1 MSQLLDA
8 GEAGAALGSVELW
21 LVGIAILALLLAL
34 GWWLSFTAVRLDRLH
49 TRNEATEAALD
60 AQVVRRAEAAVGY
73 AYGGDLNPASAE
85 LLLDAA
91 TRALEQQGEWTQERC
106 DAESELTQML
116 AVVVDSPNPALTA
129 TAERVALA
137 RRFHNEAIGQTLT
150 VRRRRVVRLLH
161 LAGHTPMP
169 AAVIFDD

>member
-1 MSQLLDA
+1 MCRSRDA
-8 GEAGAALGSVELW
+8 RRAGAALGSVELW
-21 LVGIAILALLLAL
+21 LTIVAILAVLLAL

-60 AQVVRRAEAAVGY
+60 AQVVRRAEAAVEY
-73 AYGGDLNPASAE
+73 AYSGELNPASAE

-91 TRALEQQGEWTQERC
+91 THALEQQGEWSQERC

-116 AVVVDSPNPALTA
+116 AVVVDTLSPALRA

-169 AAVIFDD
+169 AAVVFDD